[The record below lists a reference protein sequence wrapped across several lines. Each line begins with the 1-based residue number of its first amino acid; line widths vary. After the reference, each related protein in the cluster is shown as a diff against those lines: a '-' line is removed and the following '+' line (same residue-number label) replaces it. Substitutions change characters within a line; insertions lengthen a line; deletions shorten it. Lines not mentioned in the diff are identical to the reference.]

1 MDVAT
6 LIPIETN
13 RNIPELAPGDTVRVS
28 VKVVEGTR
36 ERIQVFEGVVIRV
49 RKGTVNANFTVRRIA
64 SHSVGV
70 ERTFFLHSPRVDK
83 VEVVRHGVVRRA
95 KLYYLRGR
103 TGRAA
108 RLRERRIAPGKR
120 AAQVAAEALKEQM
133 AAAEAAAA
141 EAAAAATAAAEAA
154 ATEAAAAEAAA
165 AEATAA
171 EAAAAE
177 AAAAEAAAAE
187 ATAAEAA
194 AAEEAEAVE
203 APTSEATEETE
214 AAAPAEA
221 TAEPEATATEEAPAD
236 AAKDEPKP

>member
-6 LIPIETN
+6 LIPVETN

-133 AAAEAAAA
+133 ATAAAAAAVAEAAAA
-141 EAAAAATAAAEAA
+141 ETIAEAA
-154 ATEAAAAEAAA
+154 AAAAAEA
-165 AEATAA
+165 E
-171 EAAAAE
+171 
-177 AAAAEAAAAE
+177 
-187 ATAAEAA
+187 
-194 AAEEAEAVE
+194 
-203 APTSEATEETE
+203 SECSR
-214 AAAPAEA
+214 
-221 TAEPEATATEEAPAD
+221 
-236 AAKDEPKP
+236 